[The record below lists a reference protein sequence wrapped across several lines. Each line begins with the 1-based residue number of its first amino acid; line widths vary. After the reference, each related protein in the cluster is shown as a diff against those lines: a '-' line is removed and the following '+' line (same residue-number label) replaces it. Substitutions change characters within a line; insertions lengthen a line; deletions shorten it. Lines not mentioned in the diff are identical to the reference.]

1 MGTHYRGTKQEQR
14 SLSTFIKMMRCVE
27 SFNLRT
33 LRLSP
38 AKRLSFSQFAVLEAL
53 FHLGPMYQ
61 KDLAVKLL
69 KTAGNLTMVINNLEK
84 QGLVKRDRQLPDRR
98 FRMIHLTAQGTKL
111 IADIFPKHA
120 AIITREMSVLSNEE
134 QEMLGSLCKKL
145 GLGK

>member
-1 MGTHYRGTKQEQR
+1 MSTHYKGTKQEQR
-14 SLSTFIKMMRCVE
+14 SLSTFIKMMRGVE
-27 SFNLRT
+27 SFSMRT
-33 LRLSP
+33 FRLSP
-38 AKRLSFSQFAVLEAL
+38 ASRLSVSQFAVLEAL

-84 QGLVKRDRQLPDRR
+84 QGFVKRDRRLPDRR
-98 FRMIHLTAQGTKL
+98 FRMIHLTDQGIKL

-120 AIITREMSVLSNEE
+120 AIITQEMSVLSNEE
-134 QEMLGSLCKKL
+134 QELLGSLCKKL